1 MPPHAIPAAS
11 HQICENSFSPA
22 FNHTPHPVAGKVC
35 VEQVLELRHLF
46 FVRTLRTVI
55 VALLALAWVPL
66 TSHCILE
73 SIPGLEF
80 LRCAC
85 DTQLPSSSGDP
96 CQDDGCCAVESA
108 QYQSPRQ
115 QDLIPI
121 VVFAIIPAEVFGVLQ
136 PSLPPE
142 VSLGIVTSAP
152 PDLTTSWQFSL
163 RTALPVRAPSF
174 AS

>member
-1 MPPHAIPAAS
+1 M
-11 HQICENSFSPA
+11 
-22 FNHTPHPVAGKVC
+22 
-35 VEQVLELRHLF
+35 
-46 FVRTLRTVI
+46 RTLRTVI

-85 DTQLPSSSGDP
+85 DTQLTSTSSRGDP

-121 VVFAIIPAEVFGVLQ
+121 VVFAILPAEVFVVLG
-136 PSLPPE
+136 PSLPPK

-152 PDLTTSWQFSL
+152 PDLPASWQFSF

-174 AS
+174 IS